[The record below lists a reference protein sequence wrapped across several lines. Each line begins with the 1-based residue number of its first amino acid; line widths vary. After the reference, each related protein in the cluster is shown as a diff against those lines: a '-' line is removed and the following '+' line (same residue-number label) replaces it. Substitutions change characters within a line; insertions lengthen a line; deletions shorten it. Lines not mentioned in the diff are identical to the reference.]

1 MHPNP
6 LISSD
11 PGLRVIRAAWV
22 ADGAGRVFAP
32 GAIALRGASVLAV
45 GSPESIGVVGGAGAP
60 EDWTGHGVL
69 PALVNAHAHL
79 DLTAVG
85 PVGDPRAFDAWLA
98 GVRSARSAMSAD
110 AVAASV
116 ELGAQHSVRGGVA
129 AIGDIAGQN
138 APAASAASLR
148 RHGLAGC
155 VFEEVFGMGNRRPA
169 ALEAVARSV
178 ATAEAVGGADGV
190 RPGLQPHAPY
200 SSHREVYEAALRT
213 GLPVATHLAETP
225 DERTFLRDGE
235 GPYRRLLES
244 LGLWEPEV
252 VTGDA
257 HPVDWLEARLS
268 AAPGRRILCAHLND
282 LDDRA
287 LELLSRLPVDVA
299 YCPRASAYFGHSGH
313 RYRDMRSAGINVCL
327 GTDSAICLDTP
338 DRISTVDDL
347 RLLMRRDGV
356 SLGDAVAMAA
366 SCGAAALGLDAARW
380 TLRPGPVA
388 GVLAVAVGEQRD
400 PQAFGR
406 TTGAPAWLLRG

>member
-45 GSPESIGVVGGAGAP
+45 GSPESIGVVAGAGVP

-98 GVRSARSAMSAD
+98 GVRSARSSMDAE

-138 APAASAASLR
+138 APAASRASLR

-155 VFEEVFGMGNRRPA
+155 VFEEVFGMGSRRAA
-169 ALEAVARSV
+169 ALDSVARS
-178 ATAEAVGGADGV
+178 AAAAADAAADGV

-200 SSHREVYEAALRT
+200 SSHRDVYEAALRT
-213 GLPVATHLAETP
+213 GLPVATHLAETR
-225 DERTFLRDGE
+225 DERSFLRDGN

-244 LGLWEPEV
+244 LGLWEPGV
-252 VTGDA
+252 VTGDP
-257 HPVDWLEARLS
+257 HPVDWLAARLS

-287 LELLSRLPVDVA
+287 LELLARLPVDVA

-313 RYRDMRSAGINVCL
+313 RYREMRSAGINVCL

-338 DRISTVDDL
+338 DRISTLDDL
-347 RLLMRRDGV
+347 RLLLRRDGLP
-356 SLGDAVAMAA
+356 LGGAVEMAT
-366 SCGAAALGLDAARW
+366 SCGAAALGLEAARW

-388 GVLAVAVGEQRD
+388 GVLAVAVGAHRD

-406 TTGAPAWLLRG
+406 TTCAPEWLVRG